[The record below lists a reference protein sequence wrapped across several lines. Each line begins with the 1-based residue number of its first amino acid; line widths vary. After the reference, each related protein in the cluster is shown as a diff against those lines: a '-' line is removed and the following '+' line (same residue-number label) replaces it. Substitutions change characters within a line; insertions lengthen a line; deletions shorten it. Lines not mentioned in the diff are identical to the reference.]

1 MSYQIA
7 DFSSQ
12 VALNVMIHHAYP
24 NRAAELSAIATALG
38 TDTTARDTTIQT
50 APAGLRP
57 GNAVNS
63 RFTNDILLVV
73 NAGKGGNLTAAAMA
87 AAINAGLANEI
98 PPVNTTPPVV
108 SGVGTVGS
116 TLTCTPGVWTYGQT
130 YARQWLR
137 GAATIPGAT
146 ALTYIL
152 QAADSGTNVSCRE
165 TATNPAG
172 STPATS
178 NAIAVA

>member
-1 MSYQIA
+1 MSYKIV

-12 VALNVMIHHAYP
+12 VALNAAIHHAYA
-24 NRAAELSAIATALG
+24 NRVAELTAIAPALG
-38 TDTTARDTTIQT
+38 SDTSTRDTTIQT
-50 APAGLRP
+50 APLALKPGL
-57 GNAVNS
+57 ASHS

-73 NAGKGGNLTAAAMA
+73 NAGKGGNLTNAAMA

-98 PPVNTTPPVV
+98 PPINTVAPVV
-108 SGVGTVGS
+108 SGTGTVGQ
-116 TLTCTPGVWTYGQT
+116 TLSCTQGTWTYGQT
-130 YARQWLR
+130 YAYQWLR
-137 GAATIPGAT
+137 GGATIAGAT
-146 ALTYIL
+146 NPTRIL
-152 QAADSGTNVSCRE
+152 IADDSGTNVSCRV